1 MCGILATNSYS
12 SRFIQALNALEHRGP
27 DFKTVQSLES
37 VEIGFTRLAIRGLG
51 PEGQQPFHCSCG
63 RWTVIYNGEIYNWK
77 TLSLEYDLELQST
90 CDGRVIAPLI
100 CKLGITGLS
109 RLKGMFAIFAFDKVN
124 QNFFV
129 VRDQLGLKPLYIS
142 HTKNSW
148 AISSEIKPLLL
159 LGSDT
164 YSETALNHYKTFG
177 FLSPNQ
183 SGFMNISLI
192 EPGKILILNS
202 EEIIGTEYLQKTF
215 VPAKAGGKRNLKK
228 ELSRIIIENSESEV
242 RTAIAFSSGFDS
254 NLIVRILKNSGQNF
268 ELFHLTGITEHDE
281 TQDVLDLAKTI
292 EIPLTIETI
301 SPEEISLEDYFA
313 RMDRLTFD
321 GLNSYLFSKK
331 MSDSGIKT
339 FLSGH
344 GGDEFLRG
352 YTYSQ
357 FRHGIVQEFIGHTP
371 TKLRSKI
378 FKNTK
383 YEGREHLY
391 KKVER
396 TSGGKFPRYYGQ
408 SRSVGLTPTLESYD
422 QIQVPHA
429 SHSLIENLSL
439 SQQDMGQ
446 IFHYL
451 SGLSL
456 LDLDQFSMSF
466 SVEGRPPLV
475 DLEIL
480 ALLHDFNIRTKK
492 DLASVIDDSVLKQ
505 VLKRKKKGFS
515 IDISN
520 LLDCNLDYALE
531 KIRRLKDIQSLN
543 ISESQINKIVANR
556 SSLSKG
562 SSNLL
567 WQLLTLASWIDKN
580 ARI

>member
-1 MCGILATNSYS
+1 MCGILATNRYS
-12 SRFIQALNALEHRGP
+12 RIFIQALNALEHRGP
-27 DFKTVQSLES
+27 DFKTVQSLDLAQ
-37 VEIGFTRLAIRGLG
+37 IGFTRLAIRGLG

-77 TLSLEYDLELQST
+77 ALSSEFDLDHSST
-90 CDGRVIAPLI
+90 CDGKVIAPLI
-100 CKLGITGLS
+100 CKLGLHGFS
-109 RLKGMFAIFAFDKVN
+109 RLKGMFAIFAYDNVN
-124 QNFFV
+124 QKFFV
-129 VRDQLGLKPLYIS
+129 VRDQLGLKPLYITHS
-142 HTKNSW
+142 KKSW
-148 AISSEIKPLLL
+148 AISSEIKPLLV

-202 EEIIGTEYLQKTF
+202 EELIGTEYLQNTL
-215 VPAKAGGKRNLKK
+215 VPAKTRGTKDLKK
-228 ELSRIIIENSESEV
+228 ELSKIVIENSETDV

-254 NLIVRILKNSGQNF
+254 NLIARILKNSEQNF

-281 TQDVLDLAKTI
+281 VQDVLDLARTI

-301 SPEEISLEDYFA
+301 GTEEVSLEDYFA

-331 MSDSGIKT
+331 MSDNGIKT

-352 YTYSQ
+352 YKYSQ
-357 FRHGIVQEFIGHTP
+357 FGNGIIQEFIGLMSTR
-371 TKLRSKI
+371 LRRKI

-383 YEGREHLY
+383 YQGREYLY
-391 KKVER
+391 EKVEK
-396 TSGGKFPRYYGQ
+396 TFIGKFPRYYGQ
-408 SRSVGLTPTLESYD
+408 SRSVGLSPTLESYD
-422 QIQVPHA
+422 QIRVPHA
-429 SHSLIENLSL
+429 CYSLIENLNL
-439 SQQDMGQ
+439 SGQDEGQ

-466 SVEGRPPLV
+466 SIEGRPPLV

-480 ALLHDFNIRTKK
+480 TLFYDFNIRTKK
-492 DLASVIDDSVLKQ
+492 DLANAINDPVLNHI
-505 VLKRKKKGFS
+505 LNRKKKGFS
-515 IDISN
+515 IDISK
-520 LLDCNLDYALE
+520 LLECNLDYTLE
-531 KIRRLKDIQSLN
+531 KIRKLKDLPRLN
-543 ISESQINKIVANR
+543 ISEAQINKIVINR

-567 WQLLTLASWIDKN
+567 WQLLTLASWIEKN
-580 ARI
+580 A